1 MTIVSFIY
9 TKINMQSQMATNQQ
23 MPGMNII
30 MYFTPIMMWFWFN
43 DYASGLS
50 YYYFLSTLITIA
62 QTYAIRS
69 FVNEDKLL
77 MQLEANK
84 KKPSKKKKGGF
95 MDRLEQMQREQAQ
108 RQKAAS
114 SKKK

>member
-1 MTIVSFIY
+1 
-9 TKINMQSQMATNQQ
+9 MQTQMATNQQ

-30 MYFTPIMMWFWFN
+30 MYLTPIMMWFWFN

-69 FVNEDKLL
+69 FIDEDKLL
-77 MQLEANK
+77 KQLEANK
-84 KKPSKKKKGGF
+84 KKPSKKKKSGGF
-95 MDRLEQMQREQAQ
+95 MERLEKMQREQMQR
-108 RQKAAS
+108 QKATTNS
-114 SKKK
+114 RKK